1 MSIFKY
7 ILSPFVEFKPDDNEK
22 AESGVKAQAAKSSQ
36 VLPDVDAI
44 PAISTTT
51 INDSLPAPASPVS
64 GTSAIPSDYHQH
76 FEDLITEAN
85 LKNPNFQGT
94 DFKEFIDSK
103 FDVEAIADEGTR
115 YKTAF
120 NVLKRAGLTKER
132 LISTGRDYINI
143 IENDIKGFESAYTQQ
158 YKTNVEQK
166 DLLLQK
172 KAAELQELNKRI
184 AVLNQEI
191 SQMSQDIVQSKE
203 KLNSNKQSFTLAG
216 EHKKKEI
223 QNELQKIDQ
232 YFS

>member
-22 AESGVKAQAAKSSQ
+22 AESGVKVQTPKNAQA
-36 VLPDVDAI
+36 LPDVNAT
-44 PAISTTT
+44 PAINTVTV
-51 INDSLPAPASPVS
+51 NDSLPAPVSPVS
-64 GTSAIPSDYHQH
+64 GTPATTSDYHQH

-103 FDVEAIADEGTR
+103 IDVESIADEGTR

-132 LISTGRDYINI
+132 LVSTGKDYINI
-143 IENDIKGFESAYTQQ
+143 IDNDIKGFESAYTQQ

-172 KAAELQELNKRI
+172 KAGELQELNKRI

-191 SQMSQDIVQSKE
+191 TQMSQDIIQSKE
-203 KLNSNKQSFTLAG
+203 KLNSNKQLFTLAG
-216 EHKKKEI
+216 EDKKKEI

>member
-1 MSIFKY
+1 MSILKY
-7 ILSPFVEFKPDDNEK
+7 ILSPFVEFKPEENK
-22 AESGVKAQAAKSSQ
+22 NAESGLKAQPAKNLQ
-36 VLPDVDAI
+36 VTPDVDAP
-44 PAISTTT
+44 PAISTTA
-51 INDSLPAPASPVS
+51 INDSLPAPVSPVS
-64 GTSAIPSDYHQH
+64 GTSPITSDYHQH
-76 FEDLITEAN
+76 FEDLISEAN

-103 FDVEAIADEGTR
+103 IDVEAIADEGTR
-115 YKTAF
+115 YITAF

-132 LISTGRDYINI
+132 LITTGKDYINI

-166 DLLLQK
+166 DLLLQN
-172 KAAELQELNKRI
+172 KAGELQELNKRI

-223 QNELQKIDQ
+223 QHELQKIDQ

>member
-1 MSIFKY
+1 MSILKY
-7 ILSPFVEFKPDDNEK
+7 ILSPFVEFNPDDNKK
-22 AESGVKAQAAKSSQ
+22 AESELKAQPAQNST
-36 VLPDVDAI
+36 VLPDVAATPVINTTSSNDPQ
-44 PAISTTT
+44 PAQV
-51 INDSLPAPASPVS
+51 SPVS
-64 GTSAIPSDYHQH
+64 GTAAITSDYQKH

-85 LKNPNFQGT
+85 SNNPTFQGT

-103 FDVEAIADEGTR
+103 SDVEGIADEGTR

-120 NVLKRAGLTKER
+120 NVLKRAGLTKEK
-132 LISTGRDYINI
+132 LISTGREYINI

-158 YKTNVEQK
+158 YKANVEQK
-166 DLLLQK
+166 DVLLQK

-191 SQMSQDIVQSKE
+191 SQMSQEIVQSRE

-223 QNELQKIDQ
+223 QNELQKIDL

>member
-1 MSIFKY
+1 MSILKS
-7 ILSPFVEFKPDDNEK
+7 ILSPFVEFKSDDNKK
-22 AESGVKAQAAKSSQ
+22 AESEMAQPAENSK
-36 VLPDVDAI
+36 VLPDVDAA
-44 PAISTTT
+44 PVTGTTASNNT
-51 INDSLPAPASPVS
+51 LPAPASAVS
-64 GTSAIPSDYHQH
+64 GTSAITPDYQKH

-85 LKNPNFQGT
+85 LNNPKFQGT

-103 FDVEAIADEGTR
+103 SDVEAIADEGTR

-132 LISTGRDYINI
+132 LMSTGKDYINI

-158 YKTNVEQK
+158 YKINVEQK

-203 KLNSNKQSFTLAG
+203 KLNSNKQSFTMAG
-216 EHKKKEI
+216 EQKKKEI

>member
-7 ILSPFVEFKPDDNEK
+7 ILSPFVEFKPDENKND
-22 AESGVKAQAAKSSQ
+22 ESELKAQAAENST
-36 VLPDVDAI
+36 VMPDVDATS
-44 PAISTTT
+44 AISTTT
-51 INDSLPAPASPVS
+51 INDSLPAPASAVS

-103 FDVEAIADEGTR
+103 IDVEAIADEGTR

-132 LISTGRDYINI
+132 LISTGKGYINI

-172 KAAELQELNKRI
+172 KAGELQELNKRI
-184 AVLNQEI
+184 VVLNQEI
-191 SQMSQDIVQSKE
+191 SQMSQDITQSKE

>member
-7 ILSPFVEFKPDDNEK
+7 ILSPFVEFKPDDNKE
-22 AESGVKAQAAKSSQ
+22 AESELKPQPAQNST
-36 VLPDVDAI
+36 VLPDVNATPVTSTASLNNSQ
-44 PAISTTT
+44 PAQV
-51 INDSLPAPASPVS
+51 SPVS
-64 GTSAIPSDYHQH
+64 GTSAITPDYQKH

-85 LKNPNFQGT
+85 LNNANFQGT

-132 LISTGRDYINI
+132 LMSTGRDYINI

-191 SQMSQDIVQSKE
+191 SQMSQEIVQSRE

>member
-7 ILSPFVEFKPDDNEK
+7 ILSPFVEFKPDDNKK
-22 AESGVKAQAAKSSQ
+22 AESEPNAQPAENLKP
-36 VLPDVDAI
+36 LPDVDATPVTGTTSLTASQ
-44 PAISTTT
+44 PASV
-51 INDSLPAPASPVS
+51 SPVS
-64 GTSAIPSDYHQH
+64 GTSAVTTDYQKH
-76 FEDLITEAN
+76 FEDLIAEAN
-85 LKNPNFQGT
+85 LNNPNFQGT

-103 FDVEAIADEGTR
+103 FDVEAIADEETR

-132 LISTGRDYINI
+132 LVSTGRDYINV

-191 SQMSQDIVQSKE
+191 SQMSQEIVQSRE

-232 YFS
+232 YFT